1 VYIYWK
7 GTVYD
12 TYTYIGRTGSSTV
25 DYVISTTHLFD
36 YVSHFSVHDP
46 NILSDH
52 CVISYCFTFDC
63 QYDHVLSDAPKD
75 TVYDSVN
82 YRYVLNSDKS
92 HDFQVKLTSPD
103 TLQKLS
109 FLMKTLYCRILN
121 QILTNV
127 YMYIFFQILLAML
140 CQLIL
145 RRELFHL
152 HHTIIQILILVVLGI
167 LNIAI
172 IVERTFNQHWIWTD

>member
-1 VYIYWK
+1 MSCETLLSLLGTRSSLVLENTIQRDAIWTSRDSKSVIISAQLKNIGAYFRAIYYLLHCFVYIYWK

-12 TYTYIGRTGSSTV
+12 TYTYIGRTGPSTV
-25 DYVISTTHLFD
+25 DYVISTPHLFD

-46 NILSDH
+46 NILLDH

-103 TLQKLS
+103 TMQKL
-109 FLMKTLYCRILN
+109 
-121 QILTNV
+121 
-127 YMYIFFQILLAML
+127 IFF
-140 CQLIL
+140 
-145 RRELFHL
+145 
-152 HHTIIQILILVVLGI
+152 
-167 LNIAI
+167 
-172 IVERTFNQHWIWTD
+172 